1 VSLGHALESSPASLE
16 DDALLLAEEHQI
28 IGDHV
33 ADMQVDDPVHQV
45 EAHKAH
51 GEYDARVLVDVGGRD
66 AQQLVDVL
74 YFGDQGSRIK
84 DQVLR
89 IQDSG

>member
-1 VSLGHALESSPASLE
+1 
-16 DDALLLAEEHQI
+16 
-28 IGDHV
+28 
-33 ADMQVDDPVHQV
+33 MQVDDPVHQV

-74 YFGDQGSRIK
+74 LFFLGIKDQGSRI
-84 DQVLR
+84 R
-89 IQDSG
+89 Y

>member
-1 VSLGHALESSPASLE
+1 
-16 DDALLLAEEHQI
+16 
-28 IGDHV
+28 
-33 ADMQVDDPVHQV
+33 MQVDDPVHQV

-74 YFGDQGSRIK
+74 FFLGIK